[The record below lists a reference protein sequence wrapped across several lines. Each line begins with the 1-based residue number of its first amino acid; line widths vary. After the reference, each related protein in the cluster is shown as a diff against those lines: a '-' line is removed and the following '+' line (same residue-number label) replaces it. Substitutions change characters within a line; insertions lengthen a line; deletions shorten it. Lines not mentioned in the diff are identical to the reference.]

1 MKANIMTAAEAVKLV
16 KSGDHIFVQGSSSK
30 PETLLSALAD
40 RGHELHDIR
49 LYNAFAVANAPSSIC
64 KDELKDR
71 FFIDSFFVSKAVRDW
86 VNAGYASTIPM
97 YFGQV
102 PSIFRD
108 GSIRLD
114 VAFIN
119 CSMPDKDGYISYGV
133 SSDLTPSAVECSRI
147 IIAQI
152 NKQVPF
158 SYGDAVLHISDVDA
172 AVYVDEPLVEVQ
184 ANLDGDADMR
194 IANAIAEHIDDGA
207 TLQVGVGAIPN
218 AVLNAL
224 TGHKNLGLHTE
235 AMTDGMVDLIKTG
248 VINNSRKKLYPGLTM
263 ACLAIGTRKL
273 YDFMDYNKSLLFK
286 DVAWTNDPFIIAQN
300 PKMTA
305 INSCLEVDLTGQVC
319 ADSIGTRIYSGVGGQ
334 TDFVY
339 GASRA
344 EGGQSFMAMRAVT
357 AKGHNKIKPILT
369 PGAGVVTTRFQINW
383 FVTEYGCVNL
393 RGKNLVERA
402 RALISCA
409 APQFRE
415 ELDRAAYE
423 RLGYSYRTWK

>member
-1 MKANIMTAAEAVKLV
+1 MTAAEAVKLI

-30 PETLLSALAD
+30 PETLLAALAA
-40 RGHELHDIR
+40 RGPELNDIR
-49 LYNAFAVANAPSSIC
+49 FYNAMAAANAPSSIC
-64 KDELKDR
+64 KEELKDR

-97 YFGQV
+97 HFGQV

-114 VAFIN
+114 VSLIN
-119 CSMPDKDGYISYGV
+119 CSLPDKDGFVSYGV
-133 SSDLTPSAVECSRI
+133 SADVTPSAVECSKT

-158 SYGDAVLHISDVDA
+158 SYGDAIIHINDIDA
-172 AVYVDEPLVEVQ
+172 AVYVDEPLVEVSP
-184 ANLDGDADMR
+184 ALDGDADIK
-194 IANAIAEHIDDGA
+194 IATAIAEHIDDGA
-207 TLQVGVGAIPN
+207 TLQVGVGNIPN

-224 TGHKNLGLHTE
+224 LGHKHLGLHTE
-235 AMTDGMVDLIKTG
+235 AMTDGMVELIQKG
-248 VINNSRKKLYPGLTM
+248 VIDNSCKKIYPGITT
-263 ACLAIGTRKL
+263 ACLAIGSRRL
-273 YDFMDYNKSLLFK
+273 YDFMDYNKDLLFK

-300 PKMTA
+300 PKMCA
-305 INSCLEVDLTGQVC
+305 INSCIEIDITGQVC
-319 ADSIGTRIYSGVGGQ
+319 ADSIGTRVYSGAGGQ
-334 TDFVY
+334 VDFVY
-339 GASRA
+339 GASRS

-357 AKGHNKIKPILT
+357 AKGQNKIKPLLT
-369 PGAGVVTTRFQINW
+369 PGAGVVTTRSQINW

-415 ELDRAAYE
+415 ELDRAAYD
-423 RLGYSYRTWK
+423 RLGYCYRMWK

>member
-1 MKANIMTAAEAVKLV
+1 MKPNTMTAAEAVKLV

-30 PETLLSALAD
+30 PETLLAALAE
-40 RGHELHDIR
+40 RGPELHDIH
-49 LYNAFAVANAPSSIC
+49 LYNAMAVATAPSSIC

-114 VAFIN
+114 VTFIN
-119 CSMPDKDGYISYGV
+119 CSLPDKDGFVSYGV
-133 SSDLTPSAVECSRI
+133 SADLTPSAVECSKI

-152 NKQVPF
+152 NKHVPF
-158 SYGDAVLHISDVDA
+158 SYGDAIIHINDIDA
-172 AVYVDEPLVEVQ
+172 AVYVDEPLVEVS
-184 ANLDGDADMR
+184 ASLDGDADIK
-194 IANAIAEHIDDGA
+194 IATAIAEHIDNGA
-207 TLQVGVGAIPN
+207 TLQVGVGNIPN

-224 TGHKNLGLHTE
+224 HDHKHLGLHTE
-235 AMTDGMVDLIKTG
+235 AMTDGMVELIQRG
-248 VINNSRKKLYPGLTM
+248 VVDNSRKKLYPGVTT
-263 ACLAIGTRKL
+263 ACLAIGSRRL
-273 YDFMDYNKSLLFK
+273 YDFMDYNKDLLFK

-300 PKMTA
+300 PKMCA
-305 INSCLEVDLTGQVC
+305 INSCLEIDLTGQVC

-339 GASRA
+339 GASRS

-357 AKGHNKIKPILT
+357 AKGQNKIKPLLT

-409 APQFRE
+409 APEFRE

-423 RLGYSYRTWK
+423 RLGYCYRTWK